1 MDRYVKV
8 DAPSPSLPA
17 DDDEV
22 RVTTGGKI
30 RDVVEYSLARL
41 EVRARPHP
49 FAALKKTTESAPPE
63 SEPARSPRL
72 PIPEPQ
78 DASQGRVTLAG
89 VGKAITKV
97 ITVAEILKRRVAGL
111 HQRTSLHTLEM
122 DETFEPKDEGLNVVR
137 RKRRV
142 GAVTVTLCGDI
153 SRIDA
158 GAVGYQAPV
167 PEDEVTPKVTARTKP
182 KKKTDEQRGAKT
194 DEDEAK
200 TGREGLGTT
209 TKRPKRGK
217 RYGRNLRGRDRR
229 KHMETPPPPS

>member
-1 MDRYVKV
+1 M
-8 DAPSPSLPA
+8 
-17 DDDEV
+17 
-22 RVTTGGKI
+22 
-30 RDVVEYSLARL
+30 
-41 EVRARPHP
+41 
-49 FAALKKTTESAPPE
+49 
-63 SEPARSPRL
+63 
-72 PIPEPQ
+72 
-78 DASQGRVTLAG
+78 
-89 VGKAITKV
+89 GKAITKV

-182 KKKTDEQRGAKT
+182 KKKTNEQRGAKT
-194 DEDEAK
+194 DDEDEAK
-200 TGREGLGTT
+200 GLGAR
-209 TKRPKRGK
+209 KRPKRGK
-217 RYGRNLRGRDRR
+217 RYGRNLRGRDRT
-229 KHMETPPPPS
+229 ETHGDAASSFVDAGAMSGARALGARLLSSSAVTRQSLACFLANGKRRLHTDGISAGSTGWT

>member
-8 DAPSPSLPA
+8 DAPSPSLPL

-49 FAALKKTTESAPPE
+49 FAALKKTTESAPP
-63 SEPARSPRL
+63 RSPRL

-182 KKKTDEQRGAKT
+182 KKKTNEPDAKT
-194 DEDEAK
+194 DDEDEDEAK
-200 TGREGLGTT
+200 
-209 TKRPKRGK
+209 KRPKRGK

>member
-49 FAALKKTTESAPPE
+49 FAALKKKTESAPP
-63 SEPARSPRL
+63 RSPRL

-111 HQRTSLHTLEM
+111 HQCTSLHTLEM
-122 DETFEPKDEGLNVVR
+122 DETFEPKEEGLNVVR

-142 GAVTVTLCGDI
+142 GAVTVTLCGDV

-167 PEDEVTPKVTARTKP
+167 PEDEVTPRKTRPKTKTNEP
-182 KKKTDEQRGAKT
+182 DAKT
-194 DEDEAK
+194 DDDDDDDEAK
-200 TGREGLGTT
+200 RRREGLGAR
-209 TKRPKRGK
+209 KRPKRGK

-229 KHMETPPPPS
+229 KHLETPPAPS